1 MLFFGHQCI
10 FSLLKYELGSPM
22 TKLRE
27 ELTTPLKALEKHWIP
42 LAPRIFALS
51 SLVSALIIITLQII
65 QTLIYGK
72 ITIAKT

>member
-1 MLFFGHQCI
+1 
-10 FSLLKYELGSPM
+10 M

-51 SLVSALIIITLQII
+51 SLVPALIIITLQII

>member
-51 SLVSALIIITLQII
+51 SLVPALIIITLQII